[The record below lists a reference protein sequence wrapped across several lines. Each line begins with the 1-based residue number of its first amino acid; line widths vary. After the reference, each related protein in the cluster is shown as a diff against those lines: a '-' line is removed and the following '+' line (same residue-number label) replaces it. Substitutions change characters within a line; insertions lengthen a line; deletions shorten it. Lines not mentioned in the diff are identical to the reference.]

1 MFKARMQYL
10 ANPDDEQYK
19 EHSRRSHG
27 YGHLKKRDAED
38 HDDTS
43 GGEEVDDRKKK
54 SVPLKKN

>member
-43 GGEEVDDRKKK
+43 GGEEVDDRKKN
-54 SVPLKKN
+54 LFL